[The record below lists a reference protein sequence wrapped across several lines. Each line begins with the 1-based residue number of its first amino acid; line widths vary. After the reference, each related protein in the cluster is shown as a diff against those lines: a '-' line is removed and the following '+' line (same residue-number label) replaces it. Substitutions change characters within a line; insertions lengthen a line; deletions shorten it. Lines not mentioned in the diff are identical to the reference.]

1 MKAGSPAEHV
11 VPRGGPRGE
20 RGLCLDRL
28 SEGGQHSL
36 PLAGR
41 KRRRRL
47 IVHPLPLANV
57 PVRRSVPRLQIR
69 VGEWGQGS
77 KAMSRV

>member
-20 RGLCLDRL
+20 RGLCLARL

-47 IVHPLPLANV
+47 IVRPLPLANV
-57 PVRRSVPRLQIR
+57 PVGRSELRLQIR
-69 VGEWGQGS
+69 VGD
-77 KAMSRV
+77 